1 MFVVVEDLNEVII
14 SKASTHHVDVWHLLC
29 RDGSNE
35 ESSDQFVVFHKDC
48 LINIKNTIGEV

>member
-1 MFVVVEDLNEVII
+1 MFVVVEDLNEII
-14 SKASTHHVDVWHLLC
+14 IRKASTHHVDVGHLL
-29 RDGSNE
+29 RGDGSNE